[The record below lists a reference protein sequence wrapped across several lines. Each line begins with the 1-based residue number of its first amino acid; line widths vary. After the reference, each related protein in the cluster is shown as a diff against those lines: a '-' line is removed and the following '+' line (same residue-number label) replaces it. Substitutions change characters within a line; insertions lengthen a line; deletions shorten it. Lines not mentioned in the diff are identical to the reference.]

1 MKIIC
6 NVLQEYHKEYFITLY
21 QISDVNMVIEQEN
34 KMPTGPDGHLS
45 TIALTLTC
53 QRVSVFH
60 FKLSFKNTN
69 PNLKFGKFHE
79 YHIHAFSLSLPDMDR
94 EKKIF

>member
-6 NVLQEYHKEYFITLY
+6 NVSQQYHKEYSITFY
-21 QISDVNMVIEQEN
+21 QISDANMVIKQKN
-34 KMPTGPDGHLS
+34 KMPTGLDGHLS

-60 FKLSFKNTN
+60 FKL
-69 PNLKFGKFHE
+69 PFGV
-79 YHIHAFSLSLPDMDR
+79 
-94 EKKIF
+94 